1 MITTEK
7 YLVNSDHQ
15 SDAELT
21 CTVHAYPP
29 PSIVWRKEGEN
40 VVQTLRIQLSQKK
53 HVTRTENILV
63 IHNLTEKDFGKYSC
77 FAKNSLGKNEKTVSL
92 VKTPAVR
99 EFVKP
104 EKSNK
109 DVMLTWKVESKSP
122 ILEHELQFK
131 KKGVR
136 QLASFL
142 ILNSSRDSSK
152 ERDIVL
158 TIEIQYFV

>member
-7 YLVNSDHQ
+7 YFVNSVHQ

-21 CTVHAYPP
+21 CTVHGYPT
-29 PSIVWRKEGEN
+29 PSVMWSKDGEN
-40 VVQTLRIQLSQKK
+40 LFQTNRIELTQKK
-53 HVTRTENILV
+53 HATRTENVLV
-63 IHNLTEKDFGKYSC
+63 IRNLTEKDFGKYSC
-77 FAKNSLGKNEKTVSL
+77 LAKNSLGKMEKAVSL

-109 DVMLTWKVESKSP
+109 NVVLTWKVESKSP

-136 QLASFL
+136 YKYVLALVSV
-142 ILNSSRDSSK
+142 S
-152 ERDIVL
+152 
-158 TIEIQYFV
+158 

>member
-7 YLVNSDHQ
+7 YFVNSDHQ

-21 CTVHAYPP
+21 CTVHAYPS

-40 VVQTLRIQLSQKK
+40 VVQTNRIELSQKK

-92 VKTPAVR
+92 VKTPAIR
-99 EFVKP
+99 EFIKP
-104 EKSNK
+104 EKSN
-109 DVMLTWKVESKSP
+109 VVLTWKVDSKAP

-136 QLASFL
+136 KYLIYYFL
-142 ILNSSRDSSK
+142 DLIDYLY
-152 ERDIVL
+152 E
-158 TIEIQYFV
+158 